1 MNRSVSIIASVE
13 NAATAS
19 ACAATVGTERC
30 ERREMLQP
38 QAVVRN
44 ALTTGRESVTVFLTD
59 VGHGLLDV
67 SHSMLAMVGLAVVAG
82 ALFMSSQDE
91 LRDSLE
97 ARAWGWLEARHL
109 ARSGGEDLAAVA
121 ETEPSSAGTPVNTSS
136 TADLADLTRAQ
147 ANVARWIVR
156 RYHVAPEPVARLV
169 QESWTV
175 GQRTGIEPT
184 LILSVMAIESSFNP
198 FAQSPVGAQGLM
210 QVMTKVHSDKYESY
224 GGHLAAFDP
233 VSNLRVGV
241 LVLKECIAKAGGLS
255 DGLRF
260 YVGAGASDDDGGYA
274 AKVIAEQELLKRV
287 AAGQN
292 IPPTTVPVIAKVA
305 PSPAA
310 APAPVA
316 APAAAAASES
326 TAHVAAPEQDALARP
341 ERERVALAP

>member
-1 MNRSVSIIASVE
+1 
-13 NAATAS
+13 
-19 ACAATVGTERC
+19 
-30 ERREMLQP
+30 MLHP

-121 ETEPSSAGTPVNTSS
+121 ETEPAGAGVPVNTSS

-241 LVLKECIAKAGGLS
+241 LVLKECIARAGGLS

-305 PSPAA
+305 PAPAA
-310 APAPVA
+310 APAPAVA
-316 APAAAAASES
+316 PAAAAAAASES
-326 TAHVAAPEQDALARP
+326 TAHAGSTEQDALARP
-341 ERERVALAP
+341 EHERVALAH

>member
-1 MNRSVSIIASVE
+1 
-13 NAATAS
+13 
-19 ACAATVGTERC
+19 
-30 ERREMLQP
+30 MLQP

-82 ALFMSSQDE
+82 ALFMGSQDE

-109 ARSGGEDLAAVA
+109 ARSGGEDLAAQA
-121 ETEPSSAGTPVNTSS
+121 ETDAPSTGPVNTSS
-136 TADLADLTRAQ
+136 TADPADLTRAQ

-255 DGLRF
+255 GGLRF

-292 IPPTTVPVIAKVA
+292 VPPTVVPILANVTPAPTTQPVA
-305 PSPAA
+305 V
-310 APAPVA
+310 PVA
-316 APAAAAASES
+316 APAEPAASES
-326 TAHVAAPEQDALARP
+326 TAHAATPEQEAQARP
-341 ERERVALAP
+341 ERERVALAAK

>member
-1 MNRSVSIIASVE
+1 
-13 NAATAS
+13 
-19 ACAATVGTERC
+19 
-30 ERREMLQP
+30 
-38 QAVVRN
+38 
-44 ALTTGRESVTVFLTD
+44 VTVFLTD

-82 ALFMSSQDE
+82 ALFMGSQDD
-91 LRDSLE
+91 LRDNLE

-109 ARSGGEDLAAVA
+109 ARSGGEDLAAEA
-121 ETEPSSAGTPVNTSS
+121 ESDMEPTAAGPVNTSS
-136 TADLADLTRAQ
+136 TADPADLTRAQ

-241 LVLKECIAKAGGLS
+241 LVLKECIAKAGGLAG
-255 DGLRF
+255 GLRF
-260 YVGAGASDDDGGYA
+260 YVGAGSGEDDGGYA
-274 AKVIAEQELLKRV
+274 AKVIAEQGLLQRV
-287 AAGQN
+287 ASGQN
-292 IPPTTVPVIAKVA
+292 VPPTVVPILANVA
-305 PSPAA
+305 PAAA
-310 APAPVA
+310 APAQVGAPVVTPVA
-316 APAAAAASES
+316 PAASES
-326 TAHVAAPEQDALARP
+326 TAHASDSQSDALAQP
-341 ERERVALAP
+341 VRERVALAR

>member
-1 MNRSVSIIASVE
+1 
-13 NAATAS
+13 
-19 ACAATVGTERC
+19 
-30 ERREMLQP
+30 MLHP
-38 QAVVRN
+38 QAVMRN

-91 LRDSLE
+91 LRDSFE

-121 ETEPSSAGTPVNTSS
+121 ETEPAAAGTPVNTSS

-241 LVLKECIAKAGGLS
+241 LVLKECIARAGGLS

-305 PSPAA
+305 PAPAA

-316 APAAAAASES
+316 APAATAASES
-326 TAHVAAPEQDALARP
+326 TAHAAAPEQEALARP
-341 ERERVALAP
+341 DHEHVALAR

>member
-1 MNRSVSIIASVE
+1 
-13 NAATAS
+13 
-19 ACAATVGTERC
+19 
-30 ERREMLQP
+30 MLQP

-44 ALTTGRESVTVFLTD
+44 ALTTGRESVKVFLTD

-109 ARSGGEDLAAVA
+109 ARSGGEDLAAAA
-121 ETEPSSAGTPVNTSS
+121 ESEPTSAGPVNISS
-136 TADLADLTRAQ
+136 TADPADLTRAQ

-241 LVLKECIAKAGGLS
+241 LVLKECIAKGGGLAN
-255 DGLRF
+255 GLHY
-260 YVGAGASDDDGGYA
+260 YVGAGAMDDDGGYA
-274 AKVIAEQELLKRV
+274 AKVMAEQELLKRV

-292 IPPTTVPVIAKVA
+292 VPPTVVPIVANVA
-305 PSPAA
+305 PAPAA
-310 APAPVA
+310 APAPI
-316 APAAAAASES
+316 APAPAASES
-326 TAHVAAPEQDALARP
+326 TAHATAAEQQDAQAQP
-341 ERERVALAP
+341 ERERLAMAH

>member
-1 MNRSVSIIASVE
+1 
-13 NAATAS
+13 
-19 ACAATVGTERC
+19 
-30 ERREMLQP
+30 MLQP
-38 QAVVRN
+38 QTVVRN

-82 ALFMSSQDE
+82 ALFMGSQDD
-91 LRDSLE
+91 LRDTLE

-121 ETEPSSAGTPVNTSS
+121 ETDPTSAGTVNTSS
-136 TADLADLTRAQ
+136 TADPADLTRAQ

-210 QVMTKVHSDKYESY
+210 QVMTKIHSDKYDPY

-241 LVLKECIAKAGGLS
+241 LVLKECIAKGGGLAS
-255 DGLRF
+255 GLRY
-260 YVGAGASDDDGGYA
+260 YVGAGSGDDDGGYA
-274 AKVIAEQELLKRV
+274 AKVIAEQDLLKRV

-292 IPPTTVPVIAKVA
+292 VPPTVVPIVANVA
-305 PSPAA
+305 PV
-310 APAPVA
+310 PVA
-316 APAAAAASES
+316 APVPVVAPAAAASES
-326 TAHVAAPEQDALARP
+326 TAHAAAPEQDALARP
-341 ERERVALAP
+341 ERERVALAH

>member
-1 MNRSVSIIASVE
+1 
-13 NAATAS
+13 
-19 ACAATVGTERC
+19 
-30 ERREMLQP
+30 MLQP

-44 ALTTGRESVTVFLTD
+44 ALTTGRESVKVFLTD

-109 ARSGGEDLAAVA
+109 ARSGGEDLAAAA
-121 ETEPSSAGTPVNTSS
+121 ESEPTSAGPVNISS
-136 TADLADLTRAQ
+136 TADPADLTRAQ

-184 LILSVMAIESSFNP
+184 LILAVMAIESSFNP
-198 FAQSPVGAQGLM
+198 IAQSPVGAQGLM

-241 LVLKECIAKAGGLS
+241 LVLKECIAKGGGLAN
-255 DGLRF
+255 GLHY
-260 YVGAGASDDDGGYA
+260 YVGAGAMDDDGGYA
-274 AKVIAEQELLKRV
+274 AKVMAEQELLKRV

-292 IPPTTVPVIAKVA
+292 VPPTVVPIVANVA
-305 PSPAA
+305 PAPAA

-316 APAAAAASES
+316 PAPAASES
-326 TAHVAAPEQDALARP
+326 TTHATATEQQDAQAQP
-341 ERERVALAP
+341 ERERLAMAH

>member
-1 MNRSVSIIASVE
+1 
-13 NAATAS
+13 
-19 ACAATVGTERC
+19 
-30 ERREMLQP
+30 MLQP
-38 QAVVRN
+38 QAVLRN
-44 ALTTGRESVTVFLTD
+44 ALTTGRESVKVFLTD

-82 ALFMSSQDE
+82 ALFMGSQDE

-121 ETEPSSAGTPVNTSS
+121 ETDPTSAGGPVNTSS

-260 YVGAGASDDDGGYA
+260 YVGAGAGEDDGGYA
-274 AKVIAEQELLKRV
+274 AKVMAEQELLKRV

-292 IPPTTVPVIAKVA
+292 VPPTVVPVVAKVVQT
-305 PSPAA
+305 PVA
-310 APAPVA
+310 APAPVV

-326 TAHVAAPEQDALARP
+326 TAHAAAPEQDALTKP
-341 ERERVALAP
+341 EHERVALAR

>member
-1 MNRSVSIIASVE
+1 
-13 NAATAS
+13 
-19 ACAATVGTERC
+19 
-30 ERREMLQP
+30 MLQP

-44 ALTTGRESVTVFLTD
+44 ALTTGRDSVTVFLTD

-82 ALFMSSQDE
+82 ALFMGSQDD
-91 LRDSLE
+91 LRDTFE

-109 ARSGGEDLAAVA
+109 ARSGGEDLAAEA
-121 ETEPSSAGTPVNTSS
+121 ENEPPAAGPVNTSS
-136 TADLADLTRAQ
+136 TADPADLTRAQ

-210 QVMTKVHSDKYESY
+210 QVMTKIHSDKYDPY

-241 LVLKECIAKAGGLS
+241 LVLKECIAKGGNLS
-255 DGLRF
+255 SGLRF
-260 YVGAGASDDDGGYA
+260 YVGAGAGDDDGGYA
-274 AKVIAEQELLKRV
+274 AKVIAEQDLLKRV

-292 IPPTTVPVIAKVA
+292 VPPTVVPIIANVAPMPVATPVPVVA
-305 PSPAA
+305 P
-310 APAPVA
+310 
-316 APAAAAASES
+316 AAAASES
-326 TAHVAAPEQDALARP
+326 TAHAAAPEQDASARP
-341 ERERVALAP
+341 ELERVALAR

>member
-1 MNRSVSIIASVE
+1 
-13 NAATAS
+13 
-19 ACAATVGTERC
+19 
-30 ERREMLQP
+30 MLQP

-44 ALTTGRESVTVFLTD
+44 ALTTGRESVKVFLTD

-82 ALFMSSQDE
+82 AMFMGSQDE

-121 ETEPSSAGTPVNTSS
+121 ETDPTSAGGPVNTSS

-260 YVGAGASDDDGGYA
+260 YVGAGAGEDDGGYA
-274 AKVIAEQELLKRV
+274 AKVMAEQELLKRV

-292 IPPTTVPVIAKVA
+292 VPPTVVPVVAKVVQT
-305 PSPAA
+305 PVA
-310 APAPVA
+310 APAPVV

-326 TAHVAAPEQDALARP
+326 TAHAAAPEQDALTKP
-341 ERERVALAP
+341 EHERVALAR

>member
-1 MNRSVSIIASVE
+1 
-13 NAATAS
+13 
-19 ACAATVGTERC
+19 
-30 ERREMLQP
+30 MLHP

-91 LRDSLE
+91 LRDSFE

-121 ETEPSSAGTPVNTSS
+121 ETEPAAAGVPVNTSS

-241 LVLKECIAKAGGLS
+241 LVLKECIARAGGLS

-260 YVGAGASDDDGGYA
+260 YVGAGASEDDGGYA

-292 IPPTTVPVIAKVA
+292 IPPTTVPVVAKAA
-305 PSPAA
+305 PTPVA
-310 APAPVA
+310 APAPA
-316 APAAAAASES
+316 FAPAAAAASES
-326 TAHVAAPEQDALARP
+326 TAHAGATEQDALARP
-341 ERERVALAP
+341 EHERVALAH

>member
-1 MNRSVSIIASVE
+1 
-13 NAATAS
+13 
-19 ACAATVGTERC
+19 
-30 ERREMLQP
+30 MLQP

-82 ALFMSSQDE
+82 ALFMGSQDE

-121 ETEPSSAGTPVNTSS
+121 ETDPASAGPTNTSS
-136 TADLADLTRAQ
+136 TADLADLTRSQ

-210 QVMTKVHSDKYESY
+210 QVMTKIHSDKYESY

-260 YVGAGASDDDGGYA
+260 YVGAGASEDDGGYA

-292 IPPTTVPVIAKVA
+292 VPPTVVPIIAK
-305 PSPAA
+305 A

-316 APAAAAASES
+316 TPVPATAPATAASES
-326 TAHVAAPEQDALARP
+326 TAHAAAPEQEAMAQP
-341 ERERVALAP
+341 ERERVALAH

>member
-1 MNRSVSIIASVE
+1 
-13 NAATAS
+13 
-19 ACAATVGTERC
+19 
-30 ERREMLQP
+30 MLQP
-38 QAVVRN
+38 QTVVRN

-82 ALFMSSQDE
+82 ALFMGSQDD
-91 LRDSLE
+91 LRDTLE

-109 ARSGGEDLAAVA
+109 ARSGGEDLAAEA
-121 ETEPSSAGTPVNTSS
+121 ESDPAAAGPVNTSS
-136 TADLADLTRAQ
+136 TADPADLTRAQ

-210 QVMTKVHSDKYESY
+210 QVMTKIHSDKYDPY

-241 LVLKECIAKAGGLS
+241 LVLKECIAKGGGLS
-255 DGLRF
+255 GGLRY
-260 YVGAGASDDDGGYA
+260 YVGAGSGDDDGGYA
-274 AKVIAEQELLKRV
+274 AKVIAEQDLLKRV

-292 IPPTTVPVIAKVA
+292 VPPTVVPVIANVA
-305 PSPAA
+305 PV
-310 APAPVA
+310 PVA
-316 APAAAAASES
+316 TPVPAVAPAAAASES
-326 TAHVAAPEQDALARP
+326 TAHATAPEQDASARP
-341 ERERVALAP
+341 ERERVALAH

>member
-1 MNRSVSIIASVE
+1 
-13 NAATAS
+13 
-19 ACAATVGTERC
+19 
-30 ERREMLQP
+30 MLQP

-44 ALTTGRESVTVFLTD
+44 ALTTGRESVKVFLTD

-109 ARSGGEDLAAVA
+109 ARSGGEDLAAAA
-121 ETEPSSAGTPVNTSS
+121 ESEPTSAGPVNISS
-136 TADLADLTRAQ
+136 TADPADLTRAQ

-184 LILSVMAIESSFNP
+184 LILAVMAIESSFNP
-198 FAQSPVGAQGLM
+198 IAQSPVGAQGLM

-241 LVLKECIAKAGGLS
+241 LVLKECIAKGGGLAN
-255 DGLRF
+255 GLHY
-260 YVGAGASDDDGGYA
+260 YVGAGAMDDDGGYA
-274 AKVIAEQELLKRV
+274 AKVMAEQELLKRV

-292 IPPTTVPVIAKVA
+292 VPPTVVPIVANVA
-305 PSPAA
+305 PAPAA
-310 APAPVA
+310 APAPM
-316 APAAAAASES
+316 APAPAASES
-326 TAHVAAPEQDALARP
+326 TAHATAAEQQDAQAQP
-341 ERERVALAP
+341 ERERLAMAH

>member
-1 MNRSVSIIASVE
+1 
-13 NAATAS
+13 
-19 ACAATVGTERC
+19 
-30 ERREMLQP
+30 MLQP

-82 ALFMSSQDE
+82 ALFMAGQDD
-91 LRDSLE
+91 LRDTLE

-121 ETEPSSAGTPVNTSS
+121 ETEPTSSGLVNTSS
-136 TADLADLTRAQ
+136 TADPADLTRAQ

-156 RYHVAPEPVARLV
+156 RYHVAPEPIARLV

-175 GQRTGIEPT
+175 GQRTGLEPT
-184 LILSVMAIESSFNP
+184 LILAVMAVESSFNP

-210 QVMTKVHSDKYESY
+210 QVMTKIHSDKYESY

-241 LVLKECIAKAGGLS
+241 LVLKECIGKAGGLQG
-255 DGLRF
+255 GLHY

-274 AKVIAEQELLKRV
+274 SKVMAEHEFLKRV

-292 IPPTTVPVIAKVA
+292 VA
-305 PSPAA
+305 PTVVPIIATVAPPPLA
-310 APAPVA
+310 APAPIA
-316 APAAAAASES
+316 APAQAASASTARIAASE
-326 TAHVAAPEQDALARP
+326 HDALAQAAP
-341 ERERVALAP
+341 DRERVALA

>member
-1 MNRSVSIIASVE
+1 
-13 NAATAS
+13 
-19 ACAATVGTERC
+19 
-30 ERREMLQP
+30 MLQP
-38 QAVVRN
+38 QAVVRK

-82 ALFMSSQDE
+82 ALFMAGQDD
-91 LRDSLE
+91 LRDTLE

-121 ETEPSSAGTPVNTSS
+121 ESDAPAAGPANPSST

-156 RYHVAPEPVARLV
+156 RYHVAPEPIARLV

-175 GQRTGIEPT
+175 GQRDGLEPT
-184 LILSVMAIESSFNP
+184 LILAVMAVESSFNP

-210 QVMTKVHSDKYESY
+210 QVMTKVHNDKYEAY

-241 LVLKECIAKAGGLS
+241 LVLKECIGKAGGLEG
-255 DGLRF
+255 GLHF
-260 YVGAGASDDDGGYA
+260 YVGAGTSDDDGGYA
-274 AKVIAEQELLKRV
+274 SKVMAEHELLKRV

-292 IPPTTVPVIAKVA
+292 VPATAPMMAVVA
-305 PSPAA
+305 PAPPA
-310 APAPVA
+310 APAPAV
-316 APAAAAASES
+316 APAATAASDT
-326 TAHVAAPEQDALARP
+326 TAHLDAPSVV
-341 ERERVALAP
+341 REAQAEADGAPVKQRVALAR

>member
-1 MNRSVSIIASVE
+1 
-13 NAATAS
+13 
-19 ACAATVGTERC
+19 
-30 ERREMLQP
+30 MLQP

-82 ALFMSSQDE
+82 ALFMGSQDE
-91 LRDSLE
+91 LRDTLE

-109 ARSGGEDLAAVA
+109 ARSGGEDLAAEA
-121 ETEPSSAGTPVNTSS
+121 ETEPTSAGGPVNTSS
-136 TADLADLTRAQ
+136 TADPADLTRAQ
-147 ANVARWIVR
+147 ANVARWIGR

-241 LVLKECIAKAGGLS
+241 LVLKECISKAGGLS
-255 DGLRF
+255 GGLRF
-260 YVGAGASDDDGGYA
+260 YVGAGAGEDDGGYA
-274 AKVIAEQELLKRV
+274 AKVMAEEDLLKRV

-292 IPPTTVPVIAKVA
+292 IPPTVVPIIANVAPTPVVAPVPVVA
-305 PSPAA
+305 P
-310 APAPVA
+310 
-316 APAAAAASES
+316 AAAASES
-326 TAHVAAPEQDALARP
+326 TAHAAAPVQDAEARP
-341 ERERVALAP
+341 EHERVALAR

>member
-1 MNRSVSIIASVE
+1 
-13 NAATAS
+13 
-19 ACAATVGTERC
+19 
-30 ERREMLQP
+30 MLQP

-82 ALFMSSQDE
+82 ALFMGSQDE

-121 ETEPSSAGTPVNTSS
+121 ETEPSSAGTVNTSS

-292 IPPTTVPVIAKVA
+292 VPPTIVPIIAKVA
-305 PSPAA
+305 PTPVA
-310 APAPVA
+310 APVTVP

-326 TAHVAAPEQDALARP
+326 TAHAAAPEQDALARP
-341 ERERVALAP
+341 EHERVALAR

>member
-1 MNRSVSIIASVE
+1 
-13 NAATAS
+13 
-19 ACAATVGTERC
+19 
-30 ERREMLQP
+30 MLQP

-82 ALFMSSQDE
+82 ALFMAGQDD
-91 LRDSLE
+91 LRDTLE

-121 ETEPSSAGTPVNTSS
+121 ETDPSAGGGPVNTSS
-136 TADLADLTRAQ
+136 TADPADLTRAQ

-175 GQRTGIEPT
+175 GQRTGLEPT
-184 LILSVMAIESSFNP
+184 LILAVMAVESSFNP

-210 QVMTKVHSDKYESY
+210 QVMTKIHNDKYEAY

-241 LVLKECIAKAGGLS
+241 LVLKECIVKAGGLEG
-255 DGLRF
+255 GLRY
-260 YVGAGASDDDGGYA
+260 YVGAGASESDSGGY
-274 AKVIAEQELLKRV
+274 VGRVLQEQSQMRRV
-287 AAGQN
+287 ADGK
-292 IPPTTVPVIAKVA
+292 PA
-305 PSPAA
+305 PA
-310 APAPVA
+310 APAKTP
-316 APAAAAASES
+316 APAAAEAEP
-326 TAHVAAPEQDALARP
+326 V
-341 ERERVALAP
+341 ERVAMLR

>member
-1 MNRSVSIIASVE
+1 
-13 NAATAS
+13 
-19 ACAATVGTERC
+19 
-30 ERREMLQP
+30 MLQP

-82 ALFMSSQDE
+82 ALFMGSQDDM
-91 LRDSLE
+91 RDSLE

-109 ARSGGEDLAAVA
+109 ARSGGEDLAAEA
-121 ETEPSSAGTPVNTSS
+121 ETDTPSAGPVNTSS
-136 TADLADLTRAQ
+136 TADPADLTRAQ

-169 QESWTV
+169 QESWNV

-210 QVMTKVHSDKYESY
+210 QVMTKIHSDKYESY

-255 DGLRF
+255 GGLRF
-260 YVGAGASDDDGGYA
+260 YVGAGTTDDDGGYA
-274 AKVIAEQELLKRV
+274 AKVIAEQDLLKRV

-292 IPPTTVPVIAKVA
+292 VPPTVVPILAN
-305 PSPAA
+305 
-310 APAPVA
+310 VA
-316 APAAAAASES
+316 APVSTPVAVPAVAPAAPAASES
-326 TAHVAAPEQDALARP
+326 TAHATAPELDAQSRP
-341 ERERVALAP
+341 ERERVALAK

>member
-1 MNRSVSIIASVE
+1 
-13 NAATAS
+13 
-19 ACAATVGTERC
+19 
-30 ERREMLQP
+30 MLQP
-38 QAVVRN
+38 QAVMRN

-91 LRDSLE
+91 LRDSFE

-121 ETEPSSAGTPVNTSS
+121 ETEPSAAGVPVNTSS

-241 LVLKECIAKAGGLS
+241 LVLKECIARAGGLS

-305 PSPAA
+305 PAPAA
-310 APAPVA
+310 APAPVV

-326 TAHVAAPEQDALARP
+326 TAHAGAPEQDALARP
-341 ERERVALAP
+341 DHEHVALAR

>member
-1 MNRSVSIIASVE
+1 
-13 NAATAS
+13 
-19 ACAATVGTERC
+19 
-30 ERREMLQP
+30 MLQP
-38 QAVVRN
+38 QAVVRK

-82 ALFMSSQDE
+82 ALFMAGQDD
-91 LRDSLE
+91 LRDTLE

-121 ETEPSSAGTPVNTSS
+121 ESDPPAAGPANSST

-156 RYHVAPEPVARLV
+156 RYHVAPEPIARLV

-175 GQRTGIEPT
+175 GQRDGLEPT
-184 LILSVMAIESSFNP
+184 LILAVMAVESSFNP

-210 QVMTKVHSDKYESY
+210 QVMTKIHNDKYEAY

-241 LVLKECIAKAGGLS
+241 LVLKECIGKAGGLEG
-255 DGLRF
+255 GLHF
-260 YVGAGASDDDGGYA
+260 YVGAGTSDDDGGYA
-274 AKVIAEQELLKRV
+274 SKVMAEHELLKRV

-292 IPPTTVPVIAKVA
+292 VPATAPMMAVVA
-305 PSPAA
+305 PVPAA
-310 APAPVA
+310 APAPAV
-316 APAAAAASES
+316 APAATAASDT
-326 TAHVAAPEQDALARP
+326 TARLDAPSVMHEAQAEADGAP
-341 ERERVALAP
+341 VKQRVALAR